1 MKRFAISLLIS
12 ASICTNAQYSA
23 FNTFSI
29 ADRPVLVNTMQRS
42 DIFSEN
48 ELNDLNRQIRIRKI
62 VGFTLAGLGA
72 VTSGLGITAI
82 HNNRHDP
89 EGLGQTVGM
98 LLVGAG
104 AVQMGASI
112 PFFIRAKKLR
122 EEREGLQNLYQH
134 PEK

>member
-42 DIFSEN
+42 EIFSEN

-89 EGLGQTVGM
+89 EGLGQTVGL

-122 EEREGLQNLYQH
+122 EERDGLQNLYQH